1 MSKLIFTIWT
11 GASLGIAL
19 FLFLLSPVSETPQS
33 QLRVIEISSGKGF
46 SEIADLL
53 KERGVIRSK
62 KTFLAFGV
70 LSGSAHK
77 LKPGSYFLSP
87 GSSTPAILRSI
98 EKGPAPDVS
107 VTFPEGATLKDVDAI
122 LATAGI
128 LPPGAIINFPANGI
142 AQYEFLKDSEDLEG
156 FLFPDTYRFF
166 ANSGTEQVLAKF
178 FDNFEKKAWPLLR
191 ECQQAS
197 VECQMLG
204 AKQILT
210 VASLLEKEIPGFE
223 DRRLVAG
230 ILYKRLRAG
239 VGLNVDA
246 TIAYAKCGRSFI
258 TCGDPKVYRRDLE
271 FQSTYNTYLNK
282 GLPPGP
288 IGNPGA
294 YAIKAALD
302 PAQSDYWYYLSDP
315 ETKKTIFSKT
325 LDEHNDNRVMYLS
338 L

>member
-1 MSKLIFTIWT
+1 M
-11 GASLGIAL
+11 GIAL
-19 FLFLLSPVSETPQS
+19 FLFLLSPVSEISQS
-33 QLRVIEISSGKGF
+33 QPRAIEISSGKGF

-53 KERGVIRSK
+53 KERGMIRSK

-77 LKPGSYFLSP
+77 LKPGSYFLSS

-98 EKGPAPDVS
+98 ERGPVTDVS
-107 VTFPEGATLKDVDAI
+107 VTFPEGVTLKDIDAI
-122 LATAGI
+122 LASAGV
-128 LPPGAIINFPANGI
+128 LPPGAIINFTASGI
-142 AQYEFLKDSEDLEG
+142 TQYEFLEDAKDLEG

-166 ANSGTEQVLAKF
+166 ASSGTEQVLAKF
-178 FDNFEKKAWPLLR
+178 LDNFEKKAWPFL
-191 ECQQAS
+191 EGCWEAN
-197 VECQMLG
+197 VKCQMLD

-210 VASLLEKEIPGFE
+210 VASLLEKEVPEFE
-223 DRRLVAG
+223 DRRIIAG
-230 ILYKRLRAG
+230 ILYKRLQAG

-246 TIAYAKCGRSFI
+246 TIAYAKCGRSFV

-271 FQSTYNTYLNK
+271 FQSPYNTYLHR

-294 YAIKAALD
+294 DAIKAALD
-302 PAQSDYWYYLSDP
+302 PVQSDYWYYLSDP
-315 ETKKTIFSKT
+315 KTKTTIFSKT
-325 LDEHNDNRVMYLS
+325 LDEHNDKRVMYLS